1 MLRTIP
7 DEGLSRPAKALL
19 KLLKWAEE
27 VKKELPKREP
37 KTTQGVNHERH
48 YKDNTTRCE
57 RESSRTAKQ
66 PACTKAGS

>member
-27 VKKELPKREP
+27 VKKELPQREP
-37 KTTQGVNHERH
+37 KTIHEVNHERR
-48 YKDNTTRCE
+48 YKDNTTRCK
-57 RESSRTAKQ
+57 RESSGAIEQ
-66 PACTKAGS
+66 PAYTKASS